1 MGAAAEI
8 KPVTPPKDPAAL
20 DAAPA
25 APGYAVQ
32 VAALNVKSEA
42 EAMVKR
48 LSSKGY
54 SAYILPSANGTPAVY
69 RVRVGAFKTRREA
82 EALAA
87 RLQKEEQITPW
98 VTR

>member
-1 MGAAAEI
+1 
-8 KPVTPPKDPAAL
+8 
-20 DAAPA
+20 
-25 APGYAVQ
+25 VQ